1 MAEEKKKTKA
11 QMKKEETAL
20 KHAFTANA
28 FETVLKQIFENTRE
42 NRKKIKI
49 GINYQNYNR
58 YIKISAYCQS
68 MELKIFGDGNVAV
81 HLEEFCHNPHDAQ
94 IFEYVANSEKQAAFL
109 ASFEELVGKLIR
121 QFLDQGPLNWHAYMD
136 YIYWEGD
143 AFKAFD
149 KLYKDYYGGG
159 EENPEETAHESE

>member
-1 MAEEKKKTKA
+1 
-11 QMKKEETAL
+11 
-20 KHAFTANA
+20 
-28 FETVLKQIFENTRE
+28 
-42 NRKKIKI
+42 
-49 GINYQNYNR
+49 
-58 YIKISAYCQS
+58 

-121 QFLDQGPLNWHAYMD
+121 QFLDQGPLDWHAYMD